1 LRQRSGKGNTMN
13 IFFRLWP
20 VLAVLVS
27 NTLIAALLTEFTF
40 LSGVAA
46 LWKVPVRYLRI
57 SLNLTL
63 PLFLLPI
70 FCLMAQGLINRRG
83 KGLMG
88 TQDRNLEISRG
99 KTWLLRPF
107 QGIGLSLLLASKLLV
122 VLQDYSGTPL
132 TASVVLPPGQFLLGR
147 FFAVLSIGILV
158 SLLLSFLWALDDL
171 GIRYRNGRTGE
182 VRMMGKYLGVI
193 LPIVFGFYG
202 FINILKDV
210 PFPQAAY
217 DVFQMA
223 VVLYPPFCTL
233 TVCHT
238 VYVRRYGALLL
249 KSLRIAA
256 VPS

>member
-1 LRQRSGKGNTMN
+1 MN
-13 IFFRLWP
+13 ILFRLGP
-20 VLAVLVS
+20 VFAVLVS
-27 NTLIAALLTEFTF
+27 NTLIAAFLTEFTF

-63 PLFLLPI
+63 PLFLLPV
-70 FCLMAQGLINRRG
+70 FCVMVQGLINRRE

-88 TQDRNLEISRG
+88 TQDENFEISIA
-99 KTWLLRPF
+99 KTWFLRPF
-107 QGIGLSLLLASKLLV
+107 QGIGLSLLLAAKLLA
-122 VLQDYSGTPL
+122 VLQGYSGMPL
-132 TASVVLPPGQFLLGR
+132 ISSVVLPPGQFLLGR
-147 FFAVLSIGILV
+147 FFAVLSLGILV
-158 SLLLSFLWALDDL
+158 SLLLSFVWALDDL

-182 VRMMGKYLGVI
+182 VRMVGKYLGVI

-210 PFPQAAY
+210 SFLQAVY
-217 DVFQMA
+217 YVFQMA

-249 KSLRIAA
+249 KSLRVAA
-256 VPS
+256 APSNLLL

>member
-1 LRQRSGKGNTMN
+1 MN
-13 IFFRLWP
+13 IFFRIGP
-20 VLAVLVS
+20 VFAVLVL
-27 NTLIAALLTEFTF
+27 NTLIAAFLTAFTF

-63 PLFLLPI
+63 PLFLLPV
-70 FCLMAQGLINRRG
+70 FCLMVQGLINRRE

-88 TQDRNLEISRG
+88 TQDRNLEISWG
-99 KTWLLRPF
+99 KTWFLRPF
-107 QGIGLSLLLASKLLV
+107 QGIGLSLLLAVKLLA
-122 VLQDYSGTPL
+122 VLQGYSGMPL
-132 TASVVLPPGQFLLGR
+132 ASSVVLPPGQFLLGR

-158 SLLLSFLWALDDL
+158 SLLLSLVWALDDL

-182 VRMMGKYLGVI
+182 VRMVGKYLGVI

-202 FINILKDV
+202 FINMLADV
-210 PFPQAAY
+210 PFLQAVY
-217 DVFQMA
+217 YVFQMT

-233 TVCHT
+233 TICHT

-249 KSLRIAA
+249 KNLQVAA
-256 VPS
+256 AP

>member
-1 LRQRSGKGNTMN
+1 MN

-20 VLAVLVS
+20 VFAVLAS
-27 NTLIAALLTEFTF
+27 NTLIAAFLTEFTF
-40 LSGVAA
+40 LSGANA

-70 FCLMAQGLINRRG
+70 FCLMVQRLINRRE

-88 TQDRNLEISRG
+88 TQDRNLNISQG
-99 KTWLLRPF
+99 KTWFLRPF
-107 QGIGLSLLLASKLLV
+107 QGIGLSLLLAAKLLA
-122 VLQDYSGTPL
+122 VLQGYSGMPL
-132 TASVVLPPGQFLLGR
+132 ASSVVLPPGQFLLGR

-158 SLLLSFLWALDDL
+158 SLLLSFVWALDDL

-182 VRMMGKYLGVI
+182 VRMVGKYLGAV

-210 PFPQAAY
+210 PFLQAVY
-217 DVFQMA
+217 YVFQMA

-238 VYVRRYGALLL
+238 IYVRRYGAFLL
-249 KSLRIAA
+249 KSLRVAA
-256 VPS
+256 VPSNFVL

>member
-1 LRQRSGKGNTMN
+1 MN

-20 VLAVLVS
+20 VFAVLAS
-27 NTLIAALLTEFTF
+27 NTLIAAFLTEFTF
-40 LSGVAA
+40 LSGANA

-70 FCLMAQGLINRRG
+70 FCLMVQRLINRRE

-88 TQDRNLEISRG
+88 TQDRNLNISQG
-99 KTWLLRPF
+99 KTWFLRPF
-107 QGIGLSLLLASKLLV
+107 QGIGLSLLLAAKLLA
-122 VLQDYSGTPL
+122 VLQGYSGTPL
-132 TASVVLPPGQFLLGR
+132 VSSIVLPPGQFLLGR

-158 SLLLSFLWALDDL
+158 SLLLSFVWALDDL

-182 VRMMGKYLGVI
+182 VRMVGKYLGAV

-210 PFPQAAY
+210 PFLQAVY
-217 DVFQMA
+217 YVFQMA

-238 VYVRRYGALLL
+238 IYVRRYGAFLL
-249 KSLRIAA
+249 KSLRVAA
-256 VPS
+256 VPSNFVL

>member
-1 LRQRSGKGNTMN
+1 MK

-20 VLAVLVS
+20 VFAVLIS
-27 NTLIAALLTEFTF
+27 NTLIAAFLTEFTF
-40 LSGVAA
+40 LGGANA
-46 LWKVPVRYLRI
+46 LWEVPVRYLRI
-57 SLNLTL
+57 SFNLTL

-70 FCLMAQGLINRRG
+70 FCLMVQRLINRRE

-88 TQDRNLEISRG
+88 TQDRNLNISQG
-99 KTWLLRPF
+99 KTWFLRPF
-107 QGIGLSLLLASKLLV
+107 QGIGLSLLLAAKLLA

-132 TASVVLPPGQFLLGR
+132 VSSVVLPPGQFLLGR

-158 SLLLSFLWALDDL
+158 SLLLSFVWALDDL

-182 VRMMGKYLGVI
+182 VRMVGKYLGVI

-210 PFPQAAY
+210 TFLQAVY
-217 DVFQMA
+217 YVFQMA

-233 TVCHT
+233 AVCHT

-249 KSLRIAA
+249 KNLKVAT
-256 VPS
+256 VPSKLVL

>member
-1 LRQRSGKGNTMN
+1 MRQRLIKGKSMN

-20 VLAVLVS
+20 VWAVLVS

-40 LSGVAA
+40 LSWVAA

-70 FCLMAQGLINRRG
+70 FCLMLQGLINRRE
-83 KGLMG
+83 KGLIG
-88 TQDRNLEISRG
+88 TQDQNLEVSQG
-99 KTWLLRPF
+99 QTWFLRPL
-107 QGIGLSLLLASKLLV
+107 QGIGLSLLLAAKLLA
-122 VLQDYSGTPL
+122 VLQGYSGTPL
-132 TASVVLPPGQFLLGR
+132 ASSVVLPPGQFLLSR
-147 FFAVLSIGILV
+147 FFAVLGLGILV
-158 SLLLSFLWALDDL
+158 SLLLSLVWALDDL
-171 GIRYRNGRTGE
+171 GVRYRNGRTGE
-182 VRMMGKYLGVI
+182 VRMVGKYLGAI
-193 LPIVFGFYG
+193 LPIAFGFYG

-210 PFPQAAY
+210 PFLQAVY
-217 DVFQMA
+217 YVFQVA

-249 KSLRIAA
+249 KNLQVAIA
-256 VPS
+256 PS